1 MASLKRRSRAAAAIL
16 VALAGVLAGP
26 RAAAGDVSAGEYQ
39 IKAAYLRHFAQFVDW
54 PQSAL
59 PAGAPIVIGLIG
71 RDPFGR
77 AIDEAIAGK
86 HANGHPL
93 VVRRLRWND
102 SLATSQV
109 LFVSSSELEHLGAI
123 LAATRGFSVLTVSD
137 VDGFAIRGGI
147 IELTTVQN
155 RIDFE
160 INTGAAAEAHLRIS
174 SKLLQIARA
183 IRGTVDGR

>member
-1 MASLKRRSRAAAAIL
+1 MAPLNPCRRWAAVLLAL
-16 VALAGVLAGP
+16 VGLLAGP
-26 RAAAGDVSAGEYQ
+26 AVAAGDVSAGEYQ
-39 IKAAYLRHFAQFVDW
+39 IKAAYLHHFAQFVEW
-54 PQSAL
+54 PQSTL

-77 AIDEAIAGK
+77 AIDDVIAGK
-86 HANGHPL
+86 RANGHPL

-102 SLATSQV
+102 SLSTCHV

-137 VDGFAIRGGI
+137 VDGFAIRGGM

-155 RIDFE
+155 RIDFD
-160 INTGAAAEAHLRIS
+160 INTGAAGEAHLKIS

-183 IRGTVDGR
+183 IRSTAEAR